1 MNFTN
6 ISFIFIFLPITLIL
20 YYIFP
25 KRFKNLI
32 LLISS
37 LLFYSFGKPIYILL
51 MLFTTVFN
59 YYMGI
64 FIDKNKENKSIRKK
78 IFIFTIIV
86 DISILL
92 LFKCYSFLVHD
103 ICSLLLFDIT
113 SINTRIP
120 LGISFYTLLSIS
132 YIIDIYR
139 GNVKIQKNFISIAL
153 YISLL
158 PILIFGPIVKY
169 KDIEYQLF
177 NRNESI
183 NKLGKGI
190 ELFLMGLA
198 KKVLIADN
206 IGILWKN
213 IIHIDISNLS
223 VVTSW
228 VGIAAVSLHIYFNIS
243 AYSDMAIGIGKM
255 FGFEIT
261 PNFNYPYMSKSVCE
275 FFRRWFVS
283 LGSWF
288 KDYIYIPLGGNKVS
302 SKKQSLNILLVW
314 LIVGIWAGCSLNYLF
329 FAIYFATIILLE
341 KTVLKNKLKT
351 FPKFICHLYTL
362 IIVSIGWMLFSMNDL
377 SSCFSYIKVMLFMS
391 GNPIFNNSSLYYT
404 YTNFILLIISIIL
417 CTPFI
422 SKKFYKLKLS
432 GYGFPTFINIV
443 IFLISLSYLVS
454 SIPVDSNFIGKELFI
469 KVKSSIDLIA
479 LNKDNN
485 DVFLGKDGYLIENF
499 VPNNNYEINK
509 TSEAINKFSIKNKN
523 LNTYLAIIPNS
534 VSILESKLPKY
545 APVKNQKSYI
555 DEFAKKLN
563 KNTKYINTFDALK
576 KVSDKYIYYK
586 TDKHWTSLGAYTT
599 FLKLQEDMLLSSDT
613 YYDVKKVSNNFTG
626 NLCSQSGF
634 RSNNS
639 DDINIYLPS
648 NTNTDFI
655 VNYLDNKS
663 KKTTLYN
670 TTKLDSQDKYSVFLN
685 GDHPII
691 EINTTTNTPR
701 QLLLIK
707 DSYANSMV
715 PYLLESYSKITI
727 VDPKYYSN
735 NLYDLIDDNKFTDVL
750 FLYNANTFFKDTHL
764 VDLLNLK

>member
-6 ISFIFIFLPITLIL
+6 IYFIFIFLPITLIS

-25 KRFKNLI
+25 KKFKNLI
-32 LLISS
+32 LLILS

-59 YYMGI
+59 YYMAI
-64 FIDKNKENKSIRKK
+64 FIDKYKGNKSISKNF
-78 IFIFTIIV
+78 FIFTIIV
-86 DISILL
+86 NISILL
-92 LFKCYSFLVHD
+92 SFKLYAFLVHD
-103 ICSLLLFDIT
+103 ISSLLLLDIT
-113 SINTRIP
+113 SINTYIP

-139 GNVKIQKNFISIAL
+139 GSVKVQKDFISVAL

-169 KDIEYQLF
+169 KEIEYQLF
-177 NRNESI
+177 NRNESVS
-183 NKLGKGI
+183 KLSKGI
-190 ELFLMGLA
+190 ELFLIGLA

-206 IGILWKN
+206 IGILWNN
-213 IIHIDISNLS
+213 ILNIDISNLS

-228 VGIAAVSLHIYFNIS
+228 IGIAAVSLHIYFNIS
-243 AYSDMAIGIGKM
+243 GYSDMAIGISKM

-283 LGSWF
+283 LRNWF
-288 KDYIYIPLGGNKVS
+288 KDYLYIPLGGNKVS
-302 SKKQSLNILLVW
+302 SKKQYLNILLVW
-314 LIVGIWAGCSLNYLF
+314 VLVGIWAGSSLNYLF
-329 FAIYFATIILLE
+329 FAIYFTTIILLE
-341 KTVLKNKLKT
+341 KTFLKNKLKT
-351 FPKFICHLYTL
+351 LPSFICHLYTFVL
-362 IIVSIGWMLFSMNDL
+362 VSIGWMLFSMNNL
-377 SSCFSYIKVMLFMS
+377 SSCFNYIRVMLFMS
-391 GNPIFNNSSLYYT
+391 GNSIFDNSSLYYT
-404 YTNFILLIISIIL
+404 YTNFILIIISIVL

-422 SKKFYKLKLS
+422 SKKFYKLKLN
-432 GYGFPTFINIV
+432 GYGLPTFMSIL

-454 SIPVDSNFIGKELFI
+454 DIPVDSSFLGKEIFI

-479 LNKDNN
+479 FNKDNN
-485 DVFLGKDGYLIENF
+485 DIFLGKDGYLIENF
-499 VPNNNYEINK
+499 VPNNNNEINK
-509 TSEAINKFSIKNKN
+509 TVETINKFSIKSKN
-523 LNTYLAIIPNS
+523 LNIYLAIIPNS
-534 VSILESKLPKY
+534 VSILENKLPNY

-555 DEFAKKLN
+555 DEFTKKLN
-563 KNTKYINTFDALK
+563 NNIKYINTFDTLK
-576 KVSDKYIYYK
+576 KISDKYIYYK

-599 FLKLQEDMLLSSDT
+599 FLKLQEDMLLNSDT
-613 YYDVKKVSNNFTG
+613 YYDVKKISNNFTG

-634 RSNNS
+634 TSNNS
-639 DDINIYLPS
+639 DDINVYLPS
-648 NTNTDFI
+648 NTNIDFV
-655 VNYLDNKS
+655 VNYDNKV
-663 KKTTLYN
+663 KKSTLYN
-670 TTKLDSQDKYSVFLN
+670 TSKLDSQDKYSVFLD
-685 GDHPII
+685 GDHPIV

-735 NLYDLIDDNKFTDVL
+735 NLYDLINDNKFTDVL
-750 FLYNANTFFKDTHL
+750 FLYNANTFFKDTSL
-764 VDLLNLK
+764 VNLLNSK

>member
-1 MNFTN
+1 MTFTN

-25 KRFKNLI
+25 KKFKNLI

-59 YYMGI
+59 YYMAI
-64 FIDKNKENKSIRKK
+64 FIDKNKQNKSIRK
-78 IFIFTIIV
+78 IFFIFTIIV
-86 DISILL
+86 NVSILL
-92 LFKCYSFLVHD
+92 SFKLYAFLVHD
-103 ICSLLLFDIT
+103 ISSLLSFDIT
-113 SINTRIP
+113 SINAYIP

-139 GNVKIQKNFISIAL
+139 GNVKVQKNFISVAL

-177 NRNESI
+177 NRNESVS
-183 NKLGKGI
+183 KLGKGI
-190 ELFLMGLA
+190 ELFLIGLA

-206 IGILWKN
+206 LGIIWNN
-213 IIHIDISNLS
+213 ILNIDISNLS

-228 VGIAAVSLHIYFNIS
+228 IGIATVSLHIYFNIS
-243 AYSDMAIGIGKM
+243 GYSDMAIGIGKM

-261 PNFNYPYMSKSVCE
+261 PNFNYPYMSKSVCD
-275 FFRRWFVS
+275 FFRRWFMS
-283 LGSWF
+283 LGNWF
-288 KDYIYIPLGGNKVS
+288 KDYIYIPLGGNNVS
-302 SKKQSLNILLVW
+302 SKKQYLNILLVW
-314 LIVGIWAGCSLNYLF
+314 VLVGIWAGSSLNYLF
-329 FAIYFATIILLE
+329 FAIYFTTIILLE
-341 KTVLKNKLKT
+341 KTLLKNKLKT
-351 FPKFICHLYTL
+351 LPSFICHLYTFVL
-362 IIVSIGWMLFSMNDL
+362 VSIGWMLFSMNNL
-377 SSCFSYIKVMLFMS
+377 SSCFNYIKVMLFMS
-391 GNPIFNNSSLYYT
+391 GNSIFDNSSLYYT
-404 YTNFILLIISIIL
+404 YTNFILIIISIIL

-422 SKKFYKLKLS
+422 SKKLYKLKLN
-432 GYGFPTFINIV
+432 GYGLTTFMNIL

-454 SIPVDSNFIGKELFI
+454 SIPVDSSFIGKEIFI

-479 LNKDNN
+479 FNKDNN

-499 VPNNNYEINK
+499 VPNNHHEINK
-509 TSEAINKFSIKNKN
+509 TVETINKFSIKNKN

-534 VSILESKLPKY
+534 VSILENKLPNY

-555 DEFAKKLN
+555 DEFTKKLN
-563 KNTKYINTFDALK
+563 NNIKYINTFDTLK

-613 YYDVKKVSNNFTG
+613 YYDVKKISNNFTG

-634 RSNNS
+634 TSNNS
-639 DDINIYLPS
+639 DDINVYLPS
-648 NTNTDFI
+648 NTNIDFV
-655 VNYLDNKS
+655 VNYDNKV
-663 KKTTLYN
+663 KKSTLYN
-670 TTKLDSQDKYSVFLN
+670 TSKLDSQDKYSVFLD
-685 GDHPII
+685 GDHPIV

-727 VDPKYYSN
+727 VDPKFYSN
-735 NLYDLIDDNKFTDVL
+735 NLYDLINDNKFTDVL
-750 FLYNANTFFKDTHL
+750 FLYNANTFFKDTSL
-764 VDLLNLK
+764 VNLLNFK

>member
-25 KRFKNLI
+25 KKFKNLI

-59 YYMGI
+59 YYMAI
-64 FIDKNKENKSIRKK
+64 FIDKNKENKSISKK
-78 IFIFTIIV
+78 FFIFTIIV
-86 DISILL
+86 NISILL
-92 LFKCYSFLVHD
+92 SFKLYAFLVHD
-103 ICSLLLFDIT
+103 ICSLLFLDIAL
-113 SINTRIP
+113 INTHIP

-139 GNVKIQKNFISIAL
+139 GNVKIKKDFISVAL
-153 YISLL
+153 YISLF
-158 PILIFGPIVKY
+158 PILIFGPIIKY
-169 KDIEYQLF
+169 KEIEYQLF

-183 NKLGKGI
+183 NKLCKGI
-190 ELFLMGLA
+190 ELFLIGLA

-206 IGILWKN
+206 LGILWSN
-213 IIHIDISNLS
+213 IFNIDISNLS

-228 VGIAAVSLHIYFNIS
+228 IGIAAVSLHIYFNIS
-243 AYSDMAIGIGKM
+243 GYSDMAIGIGKM

-283 LGSWF
+283 LNNWF

-302 SKKQSLNILLVW
+302 SKKQYLNILLVW
-314 LIVGIWAGCSLNYLF
+314 VLVGIWAGSSLNYLF
-329 FAIYFATIILLE
+329 FAIYFTTIILLE
-341 KTVLKNKLKT
+341 KTFLKNKLKA
-351 FPKFICHLYTL
+351 FPSFICHLYTFVL
-362 IIVSIGWMLFSMNDL
+362 VSIGWMLFSMNNL
-377 SSCFSYIKVMLFMS
+377 SSCFNYIKVMLFMS
-391 GNPIFNNSSLYYT
+391 GNSIFDNSSLYYT
-404 YTNFILLIISIIL
+404 YTNFILIIISIVL

-422 SKKFYKLKLS
+422 SKKFYKLKLN
-432 GYGFPTFINIV
+432 GYGFPIFINIL
-443 IFLISLSYLVS
+443 IFFISLSYLVS
-454 SIPVDSNFIGKELFI
+454 STPVNSSFIGKEIFI
-469 KVKSSIDLIA
+469 KVKSSIDLLA

-499 VPNNNYEINK
+499 VPNNNYKINQ
-509 TSEAINKFSIKNKN
+509 TVESINKFSIKNKN

-534 VSILESKLPKY
+534 VSILENKLPHY

-555 DEFAKKLN
+555 NEFAKKLN
-563 KNTKYINTFDALK
+563 KNIKYINTFDTLK

-599 FLKLQEDMLLSSDT
+599 FLKLQEDMLLNSDT
-613 YYDVKKVSNNFTG
+613 YYDVKKISNNFAG

-634 RSNNS
+634 TSNDS

-648 NTNTDFI
+648 NTNIDFV
-655 VNYLDNKS
+655 VNYYNKV
-663 KKTTLYN
+663 KKSTLYD
-670 TTKLDSQDKYSVFLN
+670 TSKLDSQDKYSVFLN
-685 GDHPII
+685 GDHPIV

-727 VDPKYYSN
+727 IDPKYYSN
-735 NLYDLIDDNKFTDVL
+735 NLYDLINDNKFTDVL
-750 FLYNANTFFKDTHL
+750 FLYNANTFFKDTSL
-764 VDLLNLK
+764 VNLLNCK

>member
-25 KRFKNLI
+25 KKFKNLI

-59 YYMGI
+59 YYMAI
-64 FIDKNKENKSIRKK
+64 FIDKNKQNKSIRK
-78 IFIFTIIV
+78 IFFIFTIIV
-86 DISILL
+86 NVSILL
-92 LFKCYSFLVHD
+92 SFKLYAFLVHD
-103 ICSLLLFDIT
+103 ISSLLSFDIT
-113 SINTRIP
+113 SINAYIP

-139 GNVKIQKNFISIAL
+139 GNVKVQKNFISVAL

-177 NRNESI
+177 NRNESVS
-183 NKLGKGI
+183 KLGKGI
-190 ELFLMGLA
+190 ELFLIGLA

-206 IGILWKN
+206 LGIIWNN
-213 IIHIDISNLS
+213 ILNIDISNLS

-228 VGIAAVSLHIYFNIS
+228 IGIATVSLHIYFNIS
-243 AYSDMAIGIGKM
+243 GYSDMAIGIGKM

-261 PNFNYPYMSKSVCE
+261 PNFNYPYMSKSVCD
-275 FFRRWFVS
+275 FFRRWFMS
-283 LGSWF
+283 LGNWF
-288 KDYIYIPLGGNKVS
+288 KDYIYIPLGGNNVS
-302 SKKQSLNILLVW
+302 SKKQYLNILLVW
-314 LIVGIWAGCSLNYLF
+314 VLVGIWAGSSLNYLF
-329 FAIYFATIILLE
+329 FAIYFTTIILLE
-341 KTVLKNKLKT
+341 KTLLKNKLKT
-351 FPKFICHLYTL
+351 LPSFICHLYTFVL
-362 IIVSIGWMLFSMNDL
+362 VSIGWMLFSMNNL
-377 SSCFSYIKVMLFMS
+377 SSCFNYIKVMLFMS
-391 GNPIFNNSSLYYT
+391 GNSIFDNSSLYYT
-404 YTNFILLIISIIL
+404 YTNFILIIISIIL

-422 SKKFYKLKLS
+422 SKKFYKLKLN
-432 GYGFPTFINIV
+432 GYGLTTFMNIL

-454 SIPVDSNFIGKELFI
+454 SIPVDSSFIGKEIFI

-479 LNKDNN
+479 FNKDNN

-499 VPNNNYEINK
+499 VPNNHHKINK
-509 TSEAINKFSIKNKN
+509 TVETINKFSIKNKN

-534 VSILESKLPKY
+534 VSILENKLPNY

-555 DEFAKKLN
+555 DEFTKKLN
-563 KNTKYINTFDALK
+563 NNIKYINTFDTLK

-613 YYDVKKVSNNFTG
+613 YYDVKKISNNFTG

-634 RSNNS
+634 TSNNS
-639 DDINIYLPS
+639 DDINVYLPS
-648 NTNTDFI
+648 NTNIDFV
-655 VNYLDNKS
+655 VNYDNKV
-663 KKTTLYN
+663 KKSTLYN
-670 TTKLDSQDKYSVFLN
+670 TSKLDSQDKYSVFLD
-685 GDHPII
+685 GDHPIV

-727 VDPKYYSN
+727 VDPKFYSN
-735 NLYDLIDDNKFTDVL
+735 NLYDLINDNKFTDVL
-750 FLYNANTFFKDTHL
+750 FLYNANTFFKDTSL
-764 VDLLNLK
+764 VNLLNFK

>member
-6 ISFIFIFLPITLIL
+6 IYFIFIFLPITLIL

-25 KRFKNLI
+25 KKFKNLI

-59 YYMGI
+59 YYMAI
-64 FIDKNKENKSIRKK
+64 FIDKNKENKPIRKNF
-78 IFIFTIIV
+78 FIFTIIV
-86 DISILL
+86 NVSILL
-92 LFKCYSFLVHD
+92 SFKLYAFLVHD
-103 ICSLLLFDIT
+103 ISSLLRFDIT
-113 SINTRIP
+113 SISAYIP

-139 GNVKIQKNFISIAL
+139 GNVKVQKDFISVAL

-177 NRNESI
+177 NRNESVS
-183 NKLGKGI
+183 KLGKGI
-190 ELFLMGLA
+190 ELFLIGLA

-206 IGILWKN
+206 IGILCNN
-213 IIHIDISNLS
+213 ILNIDISNLS

-228 VGIAAVSLHIYFNIS
+228 IGIAAVSLHIYFNIS
-243 AYSDMAIGIGKM
+243 GYSDMAIGISKM

-261 PNFNYPYMSKSVCE
+261 PNFNYPYMSKSVCG
-275 FFRRWFVS
+275 FFRRWFIS
-283 LGSWF
+283 LGNWF

-302 SKKQSLNILLVW
+302 SKKQYLNILLVW
-314 LIVGIWAGCSLNYLF
+314 VLVGIWAGSSLNYLF
-329 FAIYFATIILLE
+329 FSIYFATIILLE
-341 KTVLKNKLKT
+341 KTFLKNKLKT
-351 FPKFICHLYTL
+351 LPSFICHLYTFVL
-362 IIVSIGWMLFSMNDL
+362 VSIGWMLFSMNNL
-377 SSCFSYIKVMLFMS
+377 SSCFNYIRVMLFMS
-391 GNPIFNNSSLYYT
+391 GNSIFDNSSLYYT
-404 YTNFILLIISIIL
+404 YTNFILIIISIVL

-422 SKKFYKLKLS
+422 SKKFYKLKLN
-432 GYGFPTFINIV
+432 GYGLPTFMNIL

-454 SIPVDSNFIGKELFI
+454 SIPADSSFLGKEIFI

-479 LNKDNN
+479 FNKDNN

-499 VPNNNYEINK
+499 VPNNNHEINK
-509 TSEAINKFSIKNKN
+509 TVESINKFSIKNKK

-534 VSILESKLPKY
+534 VSILENKLPNY
-545 APVKNQKSYI
+545 SPVKNQKSYI
-555 DEFAKKLN
+555 DEFTKKLN
-563 KNTKYINTFDALK
+563 NNIKYINTFDTLK

-613 YYDVKKVSNNFTG
+613 YYDVKKISNNFTG

-634 RSNNS
+634 TSNNS
-639 DDINIYLPS
+639 DDINVYLPS
-648 NTNTDFI
+648 NTNIDFV
-655 VNYLDNKS
+655 VNYNNKV
-663 KKTTLYN
+663 KKSTLYN
-670 TTKLDSQDKYSVFLN
+670 TSKLDSQDKYSVFLN
-685 GDHPII
+685 GDHPIV

-715 PYLLESYSKITI
+715 PYLLDSYSKII
-727 VDPKYYSN
+727 IIDPKYYSN
-735 NLYDLIDDNKFTDVL
+735 DLYDLINDNKFTDVL
-750 FLYNANTFFKDTHL
+750 FLYNANTFFKDTSL
-764 VDLLNLK
+764 VNLLNSK